1 MNDEVANT
9 GKLIRKY
16 VARIIV
22 SVVAM
27 FMLLWT
33 IYIGY
38 DFATKPHRDGKYNRY
53 ALSIGAATIVLG
65 ITFVTIGLAIVSDL
79 ALNFTS
85 RQQREKR
92 IEIEQDGAAGTHTKR
107 IVKDIARFIVTVISI
122 LLLTWA
128 IYDGIRLATAPGQD
142 GKIDHLAF
150 PVGVVTIAFGT
161 IYFIIGLS
169 IVADL
174 AVNLSSVLKRHE
186 DKKEKQE
193 EDIHNSCH
201 DDNNTSINV

>member
-1 MNDEVANT
+1 MNDEVENT
-9 GKLIRKY
+9 GKVICKY
-16 VARIIV
+16 IARIIV
-22 SVVAM
+22 SVVVM
-27 FMLLWT
+27 FILLWT

-65 ITFVTIGLAIVSDL
+65 TTFVTIGLAIVADL
-79 ALNFTS
+79 VLNLKS
-85 RQQREKR
+85 RQQREEKR
-92 IEIEQDGAAGTHTKR
+92 IEIQQDGAARRYTKR
-107 IVKDIARFIVTVISI
+107 IARFVLTVISM

-128 IYDGIRLATAPGQD
+128 IYAGIRLATAPRQD
-142 GKIDHLAF
+142 GKIDYLAF

-186 DKKEKQE
+186 DKKKQE

-201 DDNNTSINV
+201 DDNNN